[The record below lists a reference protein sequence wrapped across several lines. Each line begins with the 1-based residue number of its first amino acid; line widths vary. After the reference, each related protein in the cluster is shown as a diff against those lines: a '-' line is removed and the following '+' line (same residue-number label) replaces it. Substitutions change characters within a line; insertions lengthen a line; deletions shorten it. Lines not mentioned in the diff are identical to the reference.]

1 MSNQLDRRFLKQ
13 VERVVGREN
22 VHTDPESLKA
32 YSYDAS
38 LEEGKPDAVVFVTS
52 TDQVAGVVRAAYRW
66 RVPYVARGSGTCLS
80 GGPVPWKGGLV
91 LEMSRMNRVLEID
104 PRDRSAWVEAGVF
117 NLQLQQALKTYGFTF
132 APDPAS
138 QKVSTLGGNFAE
150 NAGGPHCLKYGV
162 TSHHILAAEVV
173 WPDGSVEWVDAL
185 SHGYDLLGLL
195 IGSEGTLGVVTSLR
209 VRIIPL
215 PEGIKTMLAVF
226 DSLLDAADAVSAI
239 IAQGI
244 LPATLE
250 MMDRTTIQVVEDSM
264 AVGYPRDSEAVLV
277 IEVDGP
283 KAGLEEELQAI
294 EAICRQHRV
303 REIRVARDEREREA
317 LWAGRRGA
325 YGAMTRIQPSTM
337 VADGTVPRSK
347 LPYVLKRVNEIAQKY
362 GLIVGN
368 LLHAG
373 DGNLHPN
380 IVFDARDPDQRRR
393 AQMACAEILRVCV
406 EAGGTISGEH
416 GIGLEKREAMTLV
429 FGPEEIRL
437 MREIKR
443 KFDPLELANPGKILP
458 DLPGPGEQGER
469 VAAPGSPA

>member
-1 MSNQLDRRFLKQ
+1 LASRLEKAFLRELRRI
-13 VERVVGREN
+13 VGKEN
-22 VHTDPESLKA
+22 VRTDPETLRV
-32 YSYDAS
+32 YGYDAS
-38 LEEGKPDAVVFVTS
+38 LEKGMPDAVVFPANTEE
-52 TDQVAGVVRAAYRW
+52 VARVVQLASRYA
-66 RVPYVARGSGTCLS
+66 VPYVPRGSGTCLS
-80 GGPVPWKGGLV
+80 GGPVPHRGGLV
-91 LEMSRMNRVLEID
+91 LEFSRMNRVLEID

-117 NLQLQQALKTYGFTF
+117 NLQLQQALKPFGFTF

-138 QKVSTLGGNFAE
+138 QKVSTLGGNVAE

-162 TSHHILAAEVV
+162 TSHHVLAAEVV
-173 WPDGSVEWVDAL
+173 WPDGSIEWVDPS

-209 VRIIPL
+209 VKVIPL
-215 PEGIKTMLAVF
+215 PERVETLLAIF
-226 DSLLDAADAVSAI
+226 DSLLDAANAVSGI
-239 IAQGI
+239 IAAGI

-283 KAGLEEELQAI
+283 SEGLTDEVEAI
-294 EAICRQHRV
+294 VRICRQHGV
-303 REIRVARDEREREA
+303 RDIRVARDARERDL

-337 VADGTVPRSK
+337 VADGTVPRTQ
-347 LPYVLKRVNEIAQKY
+347 LPAVLRRVSEIAQKY
-362 GLIVGN
+362 ELIVGN

-380 IVFDARDPDQRRR
+380 IVFDARDPDQTAR
-393 AQMACAEILRVCV
+393 ARKACLEIMQACV

-416 GIGLEKREAMTLV
+416 GIGLEKREAMRLV
-429 FGPEEIRL
+429 FGEEELRL
-437 MREIKR
+437 MRQIKQEL
-443 KFDPLELANPGKILP
+443 DPLGLANPGKVLP
-458 DLPGPGEQGER
+458 EENL
-469 VAAPGSPA
+469 AGSPPDRE